1 MKFQASIN
9 GIKGTVQYRDE
20 DVQKIFLPLLEKWKA
35 MQERK
40 GRRILVFLA
49 APPGTGKST
58 LLAFLRQLSCG
69 EILPG
74 APSSEEQDRTPIT
87 TIGIDGF
94 HHYQSFLDTH
104 TTVRDGQ
111 EILMARVKGA
121 PETFDRTLLEE
132 RIRKV
137 AAGED
142 CSWPDYDRTIENPR
156 EDVFKIDASSKIVVL
171 EGNYLLL
178 DQPGW
183 RDLRNYADFTM
194 KLVADEKVLRE
205 RLLERRIRT
214 GTPRPEAERF
224 VDYSDMA
231 NARLVLRHSLDAD
244 LVLES
249 GRDGFRVVNGGFSG

>member
-20 DVQKIFLPLLEKWKA
+20 DVQKIFLPLLEKWKT

-121 PETFDRTLLEE
+121 PETFDR
-132 RIRKV
+132 
-137 AAGED
+137 
-142 CSWPDYDRTIENPR
+142 
-156 EDVFKIDASSKIVVL
+156 
-171 EGNYLLL
+171 
-178 DQPGW
+178 
-183 RDLRNYADFTM
+183 
-194 KLVADEKVLRE
+194 
-205 RLLERRIRT
+205 
-214 GTPRPEAERF
+214 
-224 VDYSDMA
+224 
-231 NARLVLRHSLDAD
+231 ARLS
-244 LVLES
+244 E
-249 GRDGFRVVNGGFSG
+249 N